1 MNLAVFLASPN
12 NPTGGVVTHQQ
23 VDQLCQLQCV
33 VVVDEAY
40 AEFAAEG
47 TSAASLLPKYPNL
60 VVRVCIICTTTPAR

>member
-1 MNLAVFLASPN
+1 M
-12 NPTGGVVTHQQ
+12 THQQ

-40 AEFAAEG
+40 AEFAADG